1 LNILYIIS
9 SLKHGGAEKQTVI
22 DANIFSDNHN
32 VTLVTFKDGELKGL
46 LSNNVK
52 LVLVDK
58 KGYLST
64 ARKIRKIIKDE
75 KIQIINA
82 SLFASMIISVLS
94 ANKLNIPV
102 FWYFHSHEYDI
113 HLKSKIA
120 FNYFSKKKCLKKIF
134 FVSNELKNSMV
145 KKEIKFPAYK
155 QAVLYNTY
163 TVKSDTSKHKI
174 KSDGNIIIGYIGRLV
189 ELKRAEYLIELARY
203 LKKCKIDNFR
213 IDIIGDGQSKMK
225 LIEYAK
231 ELNVEDSINILG
243 YQSDVGRYYDSFDIF
258 VLPSREECLSLALID
273 AGVKALPCIAFDI
286 GGNNEII
293 MDCKSGYLVNT
304 KEELFSKTELLIKDE
319 NKRVNFGKEAEVYCK
334 NKFDTLKRFDF
345 LVNEFK
351 NLN

>member
-1 LNILYIIS
+1 MNILYIIS

-22 DANIFSDNHN
+22 DANLFSEKHN

-82 SLFASMIISVLS
+82 SLFASMIISVIS
-94 ANKLNIPV
+94 ANKIGVPV
-102 FWYFHSHEYDI
+102 FWYFHSHEYDMQFRS
-113 HLKSKIA
+113 LMA

-134 FVSNELKNSMV
+134 FVSNELKNSIL
-145 KKEIKFPAYK
+145 KKGIKLHGDK
-155 QAVLYNTY
+155 QAVLYNSY
-163 TVKSDTSKHKI
+163 TLDSVLSIHNNKSNNKV
-174 KSDGNIIIGYIGRLV
+174 IIGFIGRLV
-189 ELKRAEYLIELARY
+189 ELKRVEYLIELATY
-203 LKKCKIDNFR
+203 LKSNGIDNFR
-213 IDIIGDGQSKMK
+213 IDIIGDGKSKQR
-225 LIEYAK
+225 LIDYSK

-243 YQSDVGRYYDSFDIF
+243 YRSEVGKYYDSFDIF

-273 AGVKALPCIAFDI
+273 AGVKRIPCIAFDI

-293 MDCKSGYLVNT
+293 IDGKSGFLVKT
-304 KEELFSKTELLIKDE
+304 KEELFRRTELLIKDK
-319 NKRVNFGKEAEVYCK
+319 NKRLGFGKEAELYCK
-334 NKFDTLKRFDF
+334 NKFDTVKRCNY
-345 LVNEFK
+345 LENLFK